1 MKKTGS
7 IVLIYGLLVFI
18 GGWIGYITSHSPPSA
33 ISGTLFGA
41 LLFLAGRAMI
51 VKKTWGQWTA
61 LFLAFILDA
70 FFTYRFAKT
79 LKFFP
84 AGFMS
89 LLSLAVLIIL
99 ALRIQ
104 MYKKIRK

>member
-7 IVLIYGLLVFI
+7 LVLIYGLLTLVGGLI
-18 GGWIGYITSHSPPSA
+18 GHIKTASTASL
-33 ISGTLFGA
+33 ISGIIFGS
-41 LLFLAGRAMI
+41 LLLASGWGMI
-51 VKKTWGQWTA
+51 QKKGWGQWSA
-61 LFLAFILDA
+61 LVLAFVLDA

-89 LLSLAVLIIL
+89 LVSLIMVIVL
-99 ALRIQ
+99 ALRIN
-104 MYKKIRK
+104 MANKKRR